1 MIVRVGEGDIAKEL
15 EIEMKSETSVKEVK
29 ELIESALN
37 GEVAVLWLSDKDGRQ
52 VGVPVS
58 RITYVDIGTETVP
71 KIGFGA

>member
-1 MIVRVGEGDIAKEL
+1 MIVRVGVGDIAKEL
-15 EIEMKSETSVKEVK
+15 EIEMESETSVREVK

>member
-1 MIVRVGEGDIAKEL
+1 MIVRVGVGDIAKEL
-15 EIEMKSETSVKEVK
+15 EIEMASETSVKEVK

>member
-1 MIVRVGEGDIAKEL
+1 MIVRVGVGDITNEL

>member
-1 MIVRVGEGDIAKEL
+1 MIVRVGVGDIAKEL

-52 VGVPVS
+52 VGVPAS

>member
-1 MIVRVGEGDIAKEL
+1 MIVRVGVGDIAKEL
-15 EIEMKSETSVKEVK
+15 EIEMESETSVKEVK

>member
-1 MIVRVGEGDIAKEL
+1 MIVRVGVGDIAKEL